1 MKQDTWREDAKL
13 LHATID
19 RVIDRRKVA
28 NNQNKAFLA
37 LYYQSPGG
45 YISNGRTAENIR
57 EMGWYQ
63 TFRDLGFNLTQEVVD
78 AAHAMICAPVQAKV
92 TPVGA
97 DSEIHLKA
105 EQLGMVLD
113 GINEAC
119 NADAEFAQTFR
130 DLELCDVG
138 AIESYYHKDTSEI
151 RKRRLNPLQL
161 GWDEDGRGGYHTV
174 YAWDEAPKL
183 QVIAEYGLD
192 DDHDLP
198 SWQADSILGVDDFT
212 RRPLDETCRIN
223 RAYALKLG
231 DRKGKWAITCGE
243 TVLDQGEWDA
253 DVLPI
258 VIESWKRNH
267 KGVAGVPL
275 ARCIAPYHIWCDELV
290 QIYYEGLDGQVPSV
304 FAPDDMKFQGMSNT
318 SWRHIGYDRALGKPE
333 VIVPKTV
340 GDQVIDAID
349 KLRERAF
356 AQGGVNV
363 NAASGEKPVG
373 LDSAP
378 AQQQWIELVNVRLS
392 QQQHVWERLHKAS
405 ARVDAQLLKSSYK
418 SKKAIARAPQ
428 SDWLEELDVNNLNF
442 NEDKFKIGFSL
453 VSGLGRTYSMRVQQF
468 HNLQELG
475 VADAGDVAQG
485 LQVPDIEAKAR
496 RLNAE
501 RNLIDKMISDALNH
515 GKVVSALPFQNLQE
529 VVRICGLAYQDA
541 LVRRKYSA
549 PKLMALY
556 KVIKSAKN
564 LMASS
569 AAAAPPDALAAATP
583 AAPEAAMPLAG
594 AEPVVPGTMPSTAPA
609 PAT

>member
-1 MKQDTWREDAKL
+1 MRERTWRDDPKL
-13 LHATID
+13 LAATID
-19 RVIDRRKVA
+19 KVIQRRSIP
-28 NNQNKAFLA
+28 NNMNKAFLA
-37 LYYQSPGG
+37 LYYQSPSG
-45 YISNGRTAENIR
+45 YVGASRPAESIR
-57 EMGWYQ
+57 ETGWYQ
-63 TFRDLGFNLTQEVVD
+63 TFRDLGFNLTQEVID
-78 AAHAMICAPVQAKV
+78 AAHALVCAPVEAKV

-97 DSEIHLKA
+97 DSEVHLQA
-105 EQLGMVLD
+105 EQLGLVLD
-113 GINEAC
+113 GINEAS
-119 NADAEFAQTFR
+119 NADAEFSQTFR
-130 DLELCDVG
+130 DLELCDIG
-138 AIESYYHKDTSEI
+138 AIESYYHKATSEI
-151 RKRRLNPLQL
+151 RKRRLNPLQV

-174 YAWDEAPKL
+174 YAWDEASKA
-183 QVIAEYGLD
+183 QVRAEYGLPD
-192 DDHDLP
+192 DVELP
-198 SWQADSILGVDDFT
+198 SWGADRILGVDDFT
-212 RRPLDETCRIN
+212 RQPADETCRID
-223 RAYALKLG
+223 RAYALPLG
-231 DRKGKWAITCGE
+231 DLPGRWAITCGDF
-243 TVLDQGEWDA
+243 VLAEGEWKA

-267 KGVAGVPL
+267 KGVSGVPL

-304 FAPDDMKFQGMSNT
+304 FAPDDMKFAGMSNT

-340 GDQVIDAID
+340 GDQVIEAID

-373 LDSAP
+373 LNSAP

-392 QQQHVWERLHKAS
+392 QQQRVWERLHKAS
-405 ARVDAQLLKSSYK
+405 ARVDAQLLKMHYTSRS
-418 SKKAIARAPQ
+418 AIARAPQ
-428 SDWLEELDVNNLNF
+428 SDWLQELDIGKLDF

-468 HNLQELG
+468 YNLQELG

-485 LQVPDIEAKAR
+485 LQVPDIQAKAR

-501 RNLIDKMISDALNH
+501 RNLVDKMISDALNH

-541 LVRRKYSA
+541 IVRKKYDA
-549 PKLMALY
+549 LKLMALY

-564 LMASS
+564 LMASA
-569 AAAAPPDALAAATP
+569 AAAAPAAP
-583 AAPEAAMPLAG
+583 AAPVAGAPEAAMPLAG
-594 AEPVVPGTMPSTAPA
+594 AKPVVPGTMPAPVA
-609 PAT
+609 